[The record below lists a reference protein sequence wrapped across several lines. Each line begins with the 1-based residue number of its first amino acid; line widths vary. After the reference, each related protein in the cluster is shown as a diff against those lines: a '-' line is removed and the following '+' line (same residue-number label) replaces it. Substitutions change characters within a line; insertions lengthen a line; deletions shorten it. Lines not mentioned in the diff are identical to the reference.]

1 MALILRKLD
10 SKASFYQPDWLRS
23 DDAQADA
30 LSNLR
35 TKGNQLSVW
44 LIDDDRS
51 NLDRVIA
58 ALAAGRDRVE
68 KLDYAV
74 IDRRVL
80 DSLGIRAIKADGQ
93 SPDGGANQRW
103 HQDLT
108 LLSGSQLVALA
119 VRMRDGLSRRPK
131 RKVRNLIVESIRSG
145 FVARDSLKSTLLES
159 VAPDLDQATA

>member
-1 MALILRKLD
+1 MAFILRKLD
-10 SKASFYQPDWLRS
+10 SKASFYQQDWLRNE
-23 DDAQADA
+23 DAQADA
-30 LSNLR
+30 LSNLK

-44 LIDDDRS
+44 WIDDDLS

-74 IDRRVL
+74 IDRGVL
-80 DSLGIRAIKADGQ
+80 DSLGIRSIKADGQ

-103 HQDLT
+103 HQDLAR
-108 LLSGSQLVALA
+108 LSGSQLVALA
-119 VRMRDGLSRRPK
+119 VNMRDGLSRQPK
-131 RKVRNLIVESIRSG
+131 SKVRGLIVESIRSG

-159 VAPDLDQATA
+159 LRPDLDQGVA

>member
-10 SKASFYQPDWLRS
+10 SKASFYQPDWLRNG
-23 DDAQADA
+23 DTQADA

-51 NLDRVIA
+51 NLDRVLA

-74 IDRRVL
+74 VDRRVL
-80 DSLGIRAIKADGQ
+80 DSHGIRAVKADGQ

-103 HQDLT
+103 HQDLA

-119 VRMRDGLSRRPK
+119 VSMRGGLSRKPK
-131 RKVRNLIVESIRSG
+131 SKVRTLIVESIRSG
-145 FVARDSLKSTLLES
+145 FVAKDSLKSTLLES
-159 VAPDLDQATA
+159 LDLD